1 MSITLK
7 IKKLKPEAKLPSYA
21 HPGDAGLDL
30 CAAEVALIPAHTRAE
45 ISTGLA
51 FEIPDGYVG
60 LVWDKSGLAFK
71 KGLTTMS
78 GVLDAGYRGEL
89 KLLVYNTTDQ
99 DYSFN
104 VGEKVAQLLIQ
115 PIERPEIAEADSLS
129 ETSRGEGGF
138 GSTGR

>member
-1 MSITLK
+1 MK
-7 IKKLKPEAKLPSYA
+7 IKIKRLDPQAKLPSYA

-30 CAAEVALIPAHTRAE
+30 CALAATVVPTRSRAE
-45 ISTGLA
+45 IRTGLA

-71 KGLTTMS
+71 QGLTTMS

-89 KLLVYNTTDQ
+89 KLLVFNTSEQ
-99 DYSFN
+99 DYHFAA
-104 VGEKVAQLLIQ
+104 GDKVCQLLIQ
-115 PIERPEIAEADSLS
+115 PVARAEIEETGELADS
-129 ETSRGEGGF
+129 SRGEDAF